1 MQEEYSH
8 IRLYLFGLFSHFS
21 ALGYGAGF
29 FCAKQQRHFE
39 SYDTPSTYRAFGF
52 YCFLKLGLVMIR

>member
-8 IRLYLFGLFSHFS
+8 IRLYLFGFSHLF
-21 ALGYGAGF
+21 GIGIWRGFF

-39 SYDTPSTYRAFGF
+39 SYDTPSTYRAFV
-52 YCFLKLGLVMIR
+52 FLLFP